1 MVQNLQNFLLPKL
14 ICIAILFQQTC
25 ITKCMCSHC
34 LARCSSEHN
43 LILHLAKTRKITKS
57 FDCHKCCTWARWI
70 TASESDTVEVPK
82 CGTGFPHE
90 KWPPF
95 WGSSKL
101 IFLKQKIASCINRP
115 WWCNSGSASWPWQCW
130 SSRKINKIHL
140 RALTRNFDYSHTFQ
154 KMALAV
160 RQNIESQLYV
170 SKQSNRPRIKK
181 QKNSS
186 ALDELNSN
194 WSSYNS
200 KTWPWQIKRDRWK
213 GRSMEKTNKNGE
225 RNRWVA
231 LGCANSRLRP
241 EPRHAFKFAK
251 FHSEKGPSKNI
262 LQRKCL
268 PDSKLIPFEAFA
280 LLGKRK
286 WSFQRQNQKWR
297 LKTTKCLL

>member
-1 MVQNLQNFLLPKL
+1 MVQNLQFFLLPKL

-34 LARCSSEHN
+34 LASCSSEHN
-43 LILHLAKTRKITKS
+43 LILHLAKSRKITKS

-70 TASESDTVEVPK
+70 TASESDTAEVPK

-140 RALTRNFDYSHTFQ
+140 RALTRNFDYSHTFK

-160 RQNIESQLYV
+160 NLNYMLA
-170 SKQSNRPRIKK
+170 SNRIDQESRSKK
-181 QKNSS
+181 IAQP
-186 ALDELNSN
+186 LTN
-194 WSSYNS
+194 WTQIEAPTTRRSDPDKS
-200 KTWPWQIKRDRWK
+200 KGIDGRVDRSRK
-213 GRSMEKTNKNGE
+213 QTRMERGTDG
-225 RNRWVA
+225 
-231 LGCANSRLRP
+231 
-241 EPRHAFKFAK
+241 
-251 FHSEKGPSKNI
+251 
-262 LQRKCL
+262 
-268 PDSKLIPFEAFA
+268 
-280 LLGKRK
+280 
-286 WSFQRQNQKWR
+286 
-297 LKTTKCLL
+297 